1 MAASRRQLVERH
13 VQDSVRQVNE
23 QTTTA
28 KWAEIQNLKTAEIM
42 LATAYSKQQALVQAG
57 AQTNLCINL
66 YNRLRAA
73 YEATSGIAKLPK
85 FQRQWALITL
95 IETLHRGEQPE
106 LNKSIR
112 KENDLDKVLALTG
125 L

>member
-1 MAASRRQLVERH
+1 M
-13 VQDSVRQVNE
+13 QDSVRQVNE

-57 AQTNLCINL
+57 AQAKLCINL

-73 YEATSGIAKLPK
+73 YGATSGIAKLPK

-95 IETLHRGEQPE
+95 TETLHRGEQPE
-106 LNKSIR
+106 SNKSIR
-112 KENDLDKVLALTG
+112 KEGDLNKVLALNG

>member
-1 MAASRRQLVERH
+1 MAASRRQLVESH

-23 QTTTA
+23 KAATA

-42 LATAYSKQQALVQAG
+42 LATAYSKQQALIQAG
-57 AQTNLCINL
+57 AQANFCINL
-66 YNRLRAA
+66 YNRLRVA

-85 FQRQWALITL
+85 VQRQWALITL
-95 IETLHRGEQPE
+95 TEILHRGEQPE

-112 KENDLDKVLALTG
+112 KENDLNKVLTLH
-125 L
+125 

>member
-1 MAASRRQLVERH
+1 M
-13 VQDSVRQVNE
+13 RQVNE

-57 AQTNLCINL
+57 AQTKLCINL

-73 YEATSGIAKLPK
+73 YEATSGIAKLLEV
-85 FQRQWALITL
+85 QRWWTFLILT
-95 IETLHRGEQPE
+95 ETLHRGEQPE

-112 KENDLDKVLALTG
+112 KENDLDKVLTLTG
-125 L
+125 T